1 MFFLTCVGNKK
12 KKMFLSKILMCECY
26 VDQFQSEGNE
36 YVKKLTHFHCKCKDE
51 HLLYILFCENYPYGH
66 TPVLEDKKCTC
77 ATICATDVCN
87 FCIHVKYLLNF
98 KCYKYCVEKI
108 PENILD
114 ELIIINEY
122 LEIIKSC
129 EPFFHFNR

>member
-1 MFFLTCVGNKK
+1 
-12 KKMFLSKILMCECY
+12 MCECY

-66 TPVLEDKKCTC
+66 TQVLEDKKCTC
-77 ATICATDVCN
+77 AIISGTDVCN
-87 FCIHVKYLLNF
+87 FCIHVK
-98 KCYKYCVEKI
+98 
-108 PENILD
+108 D

-129 EPFFHFNR
+129 RPFYYFNRRRNMVLIALDHPIETKINVKTDYRYMS

>member
-1 MFFLTCVGNKK
+1 
-12 KKMFLSKILMCECY
+12 MCECY

-36 YVKKLTHFHCKCKDE
+36 YLKKLTHFHCKCKDE

-77 ATICATDVCN
+77 ATISGTDVCN
-87 FCIHVKYLLNF
+87 FCILVK
-98 KCYKYCVEKI
+98 
-108 PENILD
+108 D

-129 EPFFHFNR
+129 KPFFHFNRRRNMVLIALDHPIETKINVKTDYRYRS